1 MKTVDLAD
9 GSLVLRTDDGR
20 QVRLSA
26 EHLGPDR
33 LGYGYAT
40 TVHRSQGSTT
50 TRAHLFADGGEREL
64 AYVAMS
70 RARESAHAWVVADD
84 VGQAAE
90 DLRRDWAARRTPTW
104 AWDIGLPGDAEAVR
118 ELGPLSL

>member
-1 MKTVDLAD
+1 
-9 GSLVLRTDDGR
+9 
-20 QVRLSA
+20 
-26 EHLGPDR
+26 
-33 LGYGYAT
+33 
-40 TVHRSQGSTT
+40 
-50 TRAHLFADGGEREL
+50 
-64 AYVAMS
+64 MS

-118 ELGPLSL
+118 ELGPALPMSDRARVVAIALAQSEGSRDALRGLERTGRARRAG